1 MIRNRGEV
9 RLFAAL
15 RPLLLE
21 NTAAVASGLARFQG
35 RHVFSFV
42 RYGSGTPGTWNNPLA
57 ARRKLF
63 GIVSGAW
70 FVLGWTSTPSKR
82 LGR

>member
-1 MIRNRGEV
+1 MAGLRGGRHRPVIRNSGEV

-21 NTAAVASGLARFQG
+21 DAAASASGLARFQG

-42 RYGSGTPGTWNNPLA
+42 RYG
-57 ARRKLF
+57 
-63 GIVSGAW
+63 
-70 FVLGWTSTPSKR
+70 
-82 LGR
+82 